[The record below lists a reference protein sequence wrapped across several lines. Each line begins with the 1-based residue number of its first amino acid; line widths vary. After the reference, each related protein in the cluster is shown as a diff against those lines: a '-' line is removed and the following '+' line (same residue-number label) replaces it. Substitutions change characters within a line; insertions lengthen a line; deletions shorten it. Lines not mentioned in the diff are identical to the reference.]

1 VPSCHWSP
9 ERRVASLSEL
19 SSQSGSALERVA
31 ATFLAALPTLLGAL
45 ALLLLGWAFAVV
57 LKKLSR
63 RLADRALRLLARRRT
78 MRARIQQSAAF
89 QAFPR
94 TLSQI
99 VFWLVLLFFVAAAIE
114 VLGLEA
120 VSEVLGEAATYLPR
134 VIGALLIVGA
144 ALWLSEL
151 ARTVVRRGMSRT
163 QLGRAELVGRLS
175 QVATITVGLI
185 LAVDQ
190 LGVNSTVL
198 VVVLVALFACTFGAG
213 ALAFGLGARDTVGNI
228 IGMHYFSSA
237 YRTDDRI
244 RIDGIEGRVV
254 AKSTTNVTLE
264 TSEGLVTIPGHL
276 FSIRTTTLLSSD
288 R

>member
-1 VPSCHWSP
+1 MN
-9 ERRVASLSEL
+9 LSDL
-19 SSQSGSALERVA
+19 SSQSASALEEA
-31 ATFLAALPTLLGAL
+31 AANLMGALPALLGAL
-45 ALLLLGWAFAVV
+45 ALLATGWLLAIV
-57 LKKLSR
+57 LKNLTR
-63 RLADRALRLLARRRT
+63 RLADRGLRLAARRKT

-99 VFWLVLLFFVAAAIE
+99 VFWAVFLFFLTAAIE

-120 VSEVLGEAATYLPR
+120 VSEVLGEAVAYLPR
-134 VIGALLIVGA
+134 VLGALLIFGA
-144 ALWLSEL
+144 SLWLSEL
-151 ARTVVRRGMSRT
+151 ARTMVSRGMAQT
-163 QLGRAELVGRLS
+163 QLGRAELVSRMS

-213 ALAFGLGARDTVGNI
+213 ALAFGLGARETVGNI
-228 IGMHYFSSA
+228 IGMHYFSAA

-244 RIDGIEGRVV
+244 RIDNIEGRVV
-254 AKSTTNVTLE
+254 AKTSTNVTLE
-264 TSEGLVTIPGHL
+264 TEEGLVTIPGYL
-276 FSIRTTTLLSSD
+276 FSTRTTTLLSSNK
-288 R
+288 

>member
-1 VPSCHWSP
+1 M
-9 ERRVASLSEL
+9 
-19 SSQSGSALERVA
+19 
-31 ATFLAALPTLLGAL
+31 TDF
-45 ALLLLGWAFAVV
+45 
-57 LKKLSR
+57 
-63 RLADRALRLLARRRT
+63 
-78 MRARIQQSAAF
+78 I
-89 QAFPR
+89 
-94 TLSQI
+94 
-99 VFWLVLLFFVAAAIE
+99 
-114 VLGLEA
+114 
-120 VSEVLGEAATYLPR
+120 
-134 VIGALLIVGA
+134 IVGGGLAGACA

-151 ARTVVRRGMSRT
+151 ARTVVTRGMART
-163 QLGRAELVGRLS
+163 QIGRAELIGRLS

-228 IGMHYFSSA
+228 IGMHYFSGA

-254 AKSTTNVTLE
+254 AKTNTSVTLE
-264 TSEGLVTIPGHL
+264 TEEGLVTIPGYL
-276 FSIRTTTLLSSD
+276 FSTRTTTLLSSD

>member
-1 VPSCHWSP
+1 MNLND
-9 ERRVASLSEL
+9 LSR
-19 SSQSGSALERVA
+19 QSASALEQVA
-31 ATFLAALPTLLGAL
+31 ANLLSSLPALLGAL
-45 ALLLLGWAFAVV
+45 ALVLLGWVLAVV
-57 LKKLSR
+57 LRQLSR
-63 RLADRALRLLARRRT
+63 RLSDRGLSLLARRKS
-78 MRARIQQSAAF
+78 MRARIQQSTAV

-99 VFWLVLLFFVAAAIE
+99 VFWVVLLFFITAAIE

-120 VSEVLGEAATYLPR
+120 VSQVLGEAATYLPR
-134 VIGALLIVGA
+134 VLGALLIFGA

-151 ARTVVRRGMSRT
+151 SRTVVSRGMAQT
-163 QLGRAELVGRLS
+163 QIGRAELVGRLS
-175 QVATITVGLI
+175 QIAVVTIGLI

-190 LGVNSTVL
+190 LGVNSTIL

-254 AKSTTNVTLE
+254 AKTTTNVTLE
-264 TSEGLVTIPGHL
+264 TDEGLVTIPGYL
-276 FSIRTTTLLSSD
+276 FSTRTTTLLSSNK
-288 R
+288 

>member
-1 VPSCHWSP
+1 MNLND
-9 ERRVASLSEL
+9 LSR
-19 SSQSGSALERVA
+19 QSASALEQVA
-31 ATFLAALPTLLGAL
+31 ANLLNSLPALLGAL
-45 ALLLLGWAFAVV
+45 ALVLLGWVLAVV
-57 LKKLSR
+57 LRQLSR
-63 RLADRALRLLARRRT
+63 RLSDRGLSLLARRKS
-78 MRARIQQSAAF
+78 MRARIQQSTAV

-99 VFWLVLLFFVAAAIE
+99 VFWVVLLFFITAAVE

-120 VSEVLGEAATYLPR
+120 VSQVLGEAATYLPR
-134 VIGALLIVGA
+134 VLGALLIFGA

-151 ARTVVRRGMSRT
+151 SRTVVSRGMART
-163 QLGRAELVGRLS
+163 QIGRAELVGRLS
-175 QVATITVGLI
+175 QIAVVTIGLI

-190 LGVNSTVL
+190 LGVNSTIL

-254 AKSTTNVTLE
+254 AKTTTNVTLE
-264 TSEGLVTIPGHL
+264 TDEGLVTIPGYR
-276 FSIRTTTLLSSD
+276 FSTRTTTLLSSNK
-288 R
+288 

>member
-1 VPSCHWSP
+1 MNLND
-9 ERRVASLSEL
+9 LSR
-19 SSQSGSALERVA
+19 QSASALEQVA
-31 ATFLAALPTLLGAL
+31 ANLLNSLPALLGAL
-45 ALLLLGWAFAVV
+45 ALVLLGWLLAVV
-57 LKKLSR
+57 LRHLSR
-63 RLADRALRLLARRRT
+63 RLSDRGLHLLGRRKS
-78 MRARIQQSAAF
+78 MRARIQQSAAV
-89 QAFPR
+89 QAFPK

-99 VFWLVLLFFVAAAIE
+99 VFWVVLLFFITAAIE

-120 VSEVLGEAATYLPR
+120 VSQVLGEAATYLPR
-134 VIGALLIVGA
+134 VLGALLIFGA

-151 ARTVVRRGMSRT
+151 SRTVVARGMART
-163 QLGRAELVGRLS
+163 QIGRAELVGRLS
-175 QVATITVGLI
+175 QIAVITIGLI

-190 LGVNSTVL
+190 LGVNSTIL

-254 AKSTTNVTLE
+254 TKTTTNVTLE
-264 TSEGLVTIPGHL
+264 TEEGLVTIPGYL
-276 FSIRTTTLLSSD
+276 FSTHTTTLLSSNK
-288 R
+288 

>member
-1 VPSCHWSP
+1 MNLND
-9 ERRVASLSEL
+9 LSG
-19 SSQSGSALERVA
+19 QSASALEQA
-31 ATFLAALPTLLGAL
+31 AANLMSGLPALLGAL
-45 ALLLLGWAFAVV
+45 ALLAAGWLLAAL
-57 LKKLSR
+57 LKNLTR
-63 RLADRALRLLARRRT
+63 RLADKGLRLAARRKT

-99 VFWLVLLFFVAAAIE
+99 VFWVVFLFFVTAAIE

-120 VSEVLGEAATYLPR
+120 VSDVLGEAAAYLPR
-134 VIGALLIVGA
+134 VLGALLIFGA

-151 ARTVVRRGMSRT
+151 ARTMVSRGMART
-163 QLGRAELVGRLS
+163 QIGRAELVGRMS

-244 RIDGIEGRVV
+244 RIDDIEGRVV
-254 AKSTTNVTLE
+254 AKTTTGVTLE
-264 TSEGLVTIPGHL
+264 TEEGLVTIPGYL
-276 FSIRTTTLLSSD
+276 FSTRTTTLLSSKQ
-288 R
+288 

>member
-1 VPSCHWSP
+1 MNLND
-9 ERRVASLSEL
+9 LSG
-19 SSQSGSALERVA
+19 QSASALEQA
-31 ATFLAALPTLLGAL
+31 AANLMSGLPALLGAL
-45 ALLLLGWAFAVV
+45 ALLAAGWLLAAL
-57 LKKLSR
+57 LKNLTR
-63 RLADRALRLLARRRT
+63 RLADKGLRLAARRKT

-99 VFWLVLLFFVAAAIE
+99 VFWVVFLFFVTAAIE

-120 VSEVLGEAATYLPR
+120 VSDVLGEAAAYLPR
-134 VIGALLIVGA
+134 VLGALLIFGA

-151 ARTVVRRGMSRT
+151 ARTMVSRGMART
-163 QLGRAELVGRLS
+163 QIGRAELVGRMS

-244 RIDGIEGRVV
+244 RIDDIEGRVV
-254 AKSTTNVTLE
+254 AKTTTGVTLE
-264 TSEGLVTIPGHL
+264 TEEGLVTIPGYL
-276 FSIRTTTLLSSD
+276 FSTRTTTLLSSK
-288 R
+288 

>member
-1 VPSCHWSP
+1 MN
-9 ERRVASLSEL
+9 LNDL
-19 SSQSGSALERVA
+19 SSQSASALEQA
-31 ATFLAALPTLLGAL
+31 AANLMAALPTLLGAVI
-45 ALLLLGWAFAVV
+45 LLLVGWLLAVL
-57 LKKLSR
+57 LKNLSR
-63 RLADRALRLLARRRT
+63 RLADRGLRLLARRKT
-78 MRARIQQSAAF
+78 MRARIQQSSAF

-94 TLSQI
+94 TLSQV
-99 VFWLVLLFFVAAAIE
+99 VFWLVFLFFLTAAIE
-114 VLGLEA
+114 VLGLDA
-120 VSEVLGEAATYLPR
+120 ISEVLGEAATYLPR
-134 VIGALLIVGA
+134 VLGALLIFGA

-151 ARTVVRRGMSRT
+151 ARTMVARGMARSMI
-163 QLGRAELVGRLS
+163 GRAELVGRLS

-228 IGMHYFSSA
+228 IGMHYFSTA

-254 AKSTTNVTLE
+254 AKSTTSVTLE
-264 TSEGLVTIPGHL
+264 TEEGLVTIPGSL
-276 FSIRTTTLLSSD
+276 FSTNKTILLSSSK
-288 R
+288 